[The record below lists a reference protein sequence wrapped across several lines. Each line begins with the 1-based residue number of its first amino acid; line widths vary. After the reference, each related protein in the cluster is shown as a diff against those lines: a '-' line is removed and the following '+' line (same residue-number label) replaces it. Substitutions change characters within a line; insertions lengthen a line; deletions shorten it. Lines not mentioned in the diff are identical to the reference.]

1 MRKKKTEEPTQKTVK
16 QILEEIMKSD
26 VKNADILAKLQDCGM
41 KKADINM
48 KTALVYDLY
57 ELARKGNSKAVDT
70 VLGLLGEGDADDG
83 NTETVITVNL
93 VDGEP
98 KATKTSK

>member
-41 KKADINM
+41 EKADINM
-48 KTALVYDLY
+48 KTALVYDIY

-70 VLGLLGEGDADDG
+70 VLGLLGEGADDG

>member
-41 KKADINM
+41 EKADINM
-48 KTALVYDLY
+48 KTVLVYDLY

-70 VLGLLGEGDADDG
+70 VLGLLGEGDADG

>member
-1 MRKKKTEEPTQKTVK
+1 MRKKKTEEPAQKTVK

-41 KKADINM
+41 EKADINM
-48 KTALVYDLY
+48 KTVLVYDLY

-70 VLGLLGEGDADDG
+70 VLGLLGEGADDG

-98 KATKTSK
+98 KATKTSR

>member
-1 MRKKKTEEPTQKTVK
+1 MRKKKTEETTQKTVK
-16 QILEEIMKSD
+16 QILSEIMKCEI
-26 VKNADILAKLQDCGM
+26 KNEDILGKLKECGVEETDM
-41 KKADINM
+41 NM

-70 VLGLLGEGDADDG
+70 VLGLLGEGAADDG

-98 KATKTSK
+98 NATKTSR

>member
-41 KKADINM
+41 EKADINM
-48 KTALVYDLY
+48 KTVLVYDLY
-57 ELARKGNSKAVDT
+57 ELARNGNSKAVDT

>member
-1 MRKKKTEEPTQKTVK
+1 MRKKKTEEPMQKTVK

-41 KKADINM
+41 EKADINM
-48 KTALVYDLY
+48 KTVLVYDLY

-70 VLGLLGEGDADDG
+70 VLGLLGEGADDG

>member
-1 MRKKKTEEPTQKTVK
+1 MRKKKAEEPTQKTVK

-41 KKADINM
+41 EKADINM
-48 KTALVYDLY
+48 KTVLVYDLY

-70 VLGLLGEGDADDG
+70 VLGLLGEGADDG

>member
-41 KKADINM
+41 EKADINM
-48 KTALVYDLY
+48 KTMLVYDLY

-70 VLGLLGEGDADDG
+70 VLGLLGEGADDG

>member
-41 KKADINM
+41 EKADINM
-48 KTALVYDLY
+48 KTVLVYDLY

-70 VLGLLGEGDADDG
+70 VLGLLGEGADDG